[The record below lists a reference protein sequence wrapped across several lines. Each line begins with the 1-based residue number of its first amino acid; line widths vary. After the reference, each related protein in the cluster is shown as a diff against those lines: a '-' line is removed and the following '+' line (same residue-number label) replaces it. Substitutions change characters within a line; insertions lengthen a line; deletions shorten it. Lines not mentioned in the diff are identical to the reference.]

1 MENVIQGTS
10 ENLPGLISQDKI
22 TIVDFWAEWCG
33 PCRMLGPI
41 LDVLASENPEVQVVK
56 VDVDSNSDLSTQYG
70 IRSIPAVY
78 IFKNGEQINKFV
90 GVKTKEDILKLIK

>member
-1 MENVIQGTS
+1 MENVIEGTK
-10 ENLPGLISQDKI
+10 ENFNELISKEKT

-41 LDVLASENPEVQVVK
+41 LDSLASENPEIQVVK
-56 VDVDSNSDLSTQYG
+56 VDVDSNSELSTEYG

-78 IFKNGEQINKFV
+78 IFRNGEQVNKFV
-90 GVKTKEDILKLIK
+90 GVKTKEDILKLTK

>member
-1 MENVIQGTS
+1 MENVIEGTN
-10 ENLPGLISQDKI
+10 ENFKELINQDKI

-41 LDVLASENPEVQVVK
+41 LDNVAKERADIQVVK
-56 VDVDSNSDLSTQYG
+56 VDVDSNSELSSEYG

-90 GVKTKEDILKLIK
+90 GVKTKEDILKLI

>member
-1 MENVIQGTS
+1 MENVINGTK
-10 ENLPGLISQDKI
+10 ENVQELILQEKI

-41 LDVLASENPEVQVVK
+41 LDSLASENPEIQVVK
-56 VDVDSNSDLSTQYG
+56 VNVDTESELATEYS

-78 IFKNGEQINKFV
+78 IFKSGEVINKFV
-90 GVKTKEDILKLIK
+90 GVKTKEDILKLI

>member
-1 MENVIQGTS
+1 MENVITGTK
-10 ENLPGLISQDKI
+10 ENFNELIAQDKV

-41 LDVLASENPEVQVVK
+41 LDSVAKERADIQVVK
-56 VDVDSNSDLSTQYG
+56 VDVDSNSELSTQYG

-90 GVKTKEDILKLIK
+90 GVKSKEDILKLI

>member
-1 MENVIQGTS
+1 MENVIIGTKDNVN
-10 ENLPGLISQDKI
+10 ELISQDKV

-41 LDVLASENPEVQVVK
+41 LDSVAAENPELQIVK
-56 VDVDSNSDLSTQYG
+56 VDVDSNSELSTEYG

-78 IFKNGEQINKFV
+78 IFKGGQIINKFV
-90 GVKTKEDILKLIK
+90 GVKSKEDILKLI

>member
-1 MENVIQGTS
+1 MENVIEGTN
-10 ENLPGLISQDKI
+10 ENFKELINQDKI

-41 LDVLASENPEVQVVK
+41 LDTVAKERADIQVVK
-56 VDVDSNSDLSTQYG
+56 VDVDSNSELSSEYG

-90 GVKTKEDILKLIK
+90 GVKTKEDILKLI